1 MPFLFERLAS
11 RPIGL
16 DGREE
21 AFDETAAIQA
31 QVQRIFYTRNR
42 KDGGAIL
49 SWGLIHPVDIGN
61 SDVLSLERYAEQA
74 RRAIVA
80 HEPRLKDVRV
90 ALVAQPDASSAA
102 LQVTARLADSGEEC
116 SFQVNTR

>member
-1 MPFLFERLAS
+1 MPFLLERLAS

-42 KDGGAIL
+42 QDGGAIL
-49 SWGLIHPVDIGN
+49 SWGLTHPVDIGRSN
-61 SDVLSLERYAEQA
+61 TLSLERYAEQA

-80 HEPRLKDVRV
+80 NEPRLKDVRV
-90 ALVAQPDASSAA
+90 MVLSKPDASNAA
-102 LQVTARLADSGEEC
+102 LQITARLADSGEEC
-116 SFQVNTR
+116 SFEVNTG